1 MQEKQ
6 NNIIFTS
13 NATHLNGMAELEKE
27 KNKTELGKEKY
38 KTKKKRRSDFFFS
51 SQDINGTSV

>member
-1 MQEKQ
+1 
-6 NNIIFTS
+6 
-13 NATHLNGMAELEKE
+13 MAELEKE